1 MNEKVT
7 VKIVRNRLPKIFK
20 VKKNR
25 FDDRKIR
32 IEVDL
37 NKISFEQANSI
48 VKALCNDLN
57 MCELSSGCNI
67 LNDKRDWCIQMFKDD
82 RDRVQ
87 EIIKGKSYSD
97 LFNSVRQ
104 RVAAFKYYNKYY
116 CKKIESD
123 DIDEFLD
130 SAYRFLNMTP
140 DVAFLDFCAKK
151 EKMGI
156 MEYVEMLLE
165 LDNCK
170 ENSKNQK
177 EFAILNNEIT
187 LKSTISTL
195 EAIVA
200 GALPF
205 LVLYDCGRYDTKRTL
220 IEKIY
225 KARDILQQRDPNNKH
240 IIEMFEDWSSKGKSE
255 K

>member
-7 VKIVRNRLPKIFK
+7 VKIVRDRLPKIFK
-20 VKKNR
+20 VKRNR
-25 FDDRKIR
+25 FDDRKVR

-37 NKISFEQANSI
+37 NKITFEQANSI

-57 MCELSSGCNI
+57 MHELSSGCNL

-87 EIIKGKSYSD
+87 EIIRGKSYSD

-104 RVAAFKYYNKYY
+104 RIAAFKYY
-116 CKKIESD
+116 KKFWNEKLED
-123 DIDEFLD
+123 DIDELLD

-165 LDNCK
+165 LDNLK

-177 EFAILNNEIT
+177 ELAILNNEIT

-205 LVLYDCGRYDTKRTL
+205 LVLYDCGKYDSKKTL

-225 KARDILQQRDPNNKH
+225 KARDILEQRDPNNKH

-255 K
+255 R

>member
-1 MNEKVT
+1 MNENVT
-7 VKIVRNRLPKIFK
+7 VKIVRDRLPKIFK

-37 NKISFEQANSI
+37 NKITFEQANSI
-48 VKALCNDLN
+48 VKALCNDLD
-57 MCELSSGCNI
+57 MHELSSWCNL
-67 LNDKRDWCIQMFKDD
+67 LNNKRDWCIKMFKDD

-87 EIIKGKSYSD
+87 EIIRGKSYSD

-104 RVAAFKYYNKYY
+104 RVAAFKYYNKFWN
-116 CKKIESD
+116 KKLED
-123 DIDEFLD
+123 DVDELLD
-130 SAYRFLNMTP
+130 SAYRFLNTTP

-151 EKMGI
+151 EKMKI
-156 MEYVEMLLE
+156 LEYVEMLLE
-165 LDNCK
+165 SYNLK
-170 ENSKNQK
+170 ESSKNQK

-205 LVLYDCGRYDTKRTL
+205 LVLYDCGRYDSKKTL

-255 K
+255 R

>member
-7 VKIVRNRLPKIFK
+7 VKIVRDRLPKIFK

-25 FDDRKIR
+25 FDDRKVR

-37 NKISFEQANSI
+37 NKITFEQANSI
-48 VKALCNDLN
+48 VKALCNDLD
-57 MCELSSGCNI
+57 MYELSSGCNL

-87 EIIKGKSYSD
+87 EIIRGKSYSD

-104 RVAAFKYYNKYY
+104 RVAAFKYY
-116 CKKIESD
+116 KKFWNQKLED
-123 DIDEFLD
+123 DIDELLD
-130 SAYRFLNMTP
+130 GAYRFLNTTP

-151 EKMGI
+151 EKMKI
-156 MEYVEMLLE
+156 LEYVEMLLE
-165 LDNCK
+165 SDNLK
-170 ENSKNQK
+170 ESSKNQK

-187 LKSTISTL
+187 LKNTISTL

-225 KARDILQQRDPNNKH
+225 RARDILQQRDPNNKH

-255 K
+255 R

>member
-7 VKIVRNRLPKIFK
+7 VKIVRDRLPKIFK

-25 FDDRKIR
+25 FDDRKLR

-37 NKISFEQANSI
+37 NKITFEQANSI

-57 MCELSSGCNI
+57 MYELSSGCNL
-67 LNDKRDWCIQMFKDD
+67 LNNKRDWCIQMFKDD

-87 EIIKGKSYSD
+87 EIIRGKSYSD

-104 RVAAFKYYNKYY
+104 RVAAFKYYKKYY
-116 CKKIESD
+116 NHEKES
-123 DIDEFLD
+123 DIDELLD

-165 LDNCK
+165 LDNLK

-195 EAIVA
+195 EAIIA

-205 LVLYDCGRYDTKRTL
+205 LVLYDCGRYDSKKTL

-255 K
+255 R